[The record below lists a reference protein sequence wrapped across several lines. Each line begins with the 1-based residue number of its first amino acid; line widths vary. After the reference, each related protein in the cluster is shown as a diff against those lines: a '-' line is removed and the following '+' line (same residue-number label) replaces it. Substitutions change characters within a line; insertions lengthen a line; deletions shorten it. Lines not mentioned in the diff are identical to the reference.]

1 MPSASGVWF
10 RIRDHNRGVNLKPSV
25 RTTLEE
31 LARRAPGV
39 PLLALGQTVFW
50 DEPMKALVLRAAQ
63 ELGLSLELVAGVH
76 DTDYFA
82 KLPGGS
88 EAVERLDKGYVALP
102 KNDGSTKDFWSAAGE
117 FSALFG
123 SETPVTRERLLEA
136 GVNIELI
143 TQRQPNVLDQ
153 ITEAYGWRGIASTS
167 ERPMTTAEVP
177 TLAVFPCLQRT
188 FQWALDLTVGC
199 MCLPEE
205 RRQAVEAAAQLQEL
219 LCRMRERC
227 HEGNRTDRPG
237 AETLAELYQCLL
249 PELQR
254 AVGGVCSTNITR
266 TSSLLRFA
274 PDTAGLPRFKILDVF
289 LNPKTAAAA
298 KRAYDIAVQGTHT
311 YALDKFGTG
320 AIPFDLVI
328 PGRARGTI
336 RLTPKVLVVMTP
348 EPVFINLQR
357 PIESV
362 HDLARV
368 CAERFGEC
376 AVVGKAITLISMLAT
391 EFVFAF
397 HENASMY
404 VSSTRKMHQELS
416 AQGIEHKVHPILRIR
431 LDAWDALDGTP
442 HWFELPE
449 PLRLPF
455 GADHIPATTFAR
467 TWREVQAKENQ
478 HIETLK
484 RAKSTKQ
491 ALRALHQV
499 MSGCW
504 DALGKE
510 YAEIRRNLKEI
521 RRQLASLKRAVR
533 AAHTRLRQIKREWQ
547 ELERAKGNHFRER
560 IMPFAS
566 EPPPQEIE
574 KRREF
579 ESRIA
584 ALRAE
589 RKELRN
595 RLRKIRDKQAQMAST
610 EEAVRARTR
619 RDEIQREVQLA
630 RVKVVRGA
638 VLATEGL
645 SRSNHRP
652 SAWWFPVVSPN
663 GEWAENVYKSME
675 LRLEELN

>member
-1 MPSASGVWF
+1 
-10 RIRDHNRGVNLKPSV
+10 VNLQPSV
-25 RTTLEE
+25 RATLEE
-31 LARRAPGV
+31 LARRAPGA

-63 ELGLSLELVAGVH
+63 ELGLSLELVAGIH

-82 KLPGGS
+82 KLPGGG
-88 EAVERLDKGYVALP
+88 EAVDRLDKGFVALP

-123 SETPVTRERLLEA
+123 SETPVTREHFLDA
-136 GVNIELI
+136 GVNIEMI
-143 TQRQPNVLDQ
+143 THGQADLLDQ

-167 ERPMTTAEVP
+167 ERTMTTAEVP

-188 FQWALDLTVGC
+188 FQWALDLTIAC
-199 MCLPEE
+199 MYLPEE
-205 RRQAVEAAAQLQEL
+205 RHQGEVAAAQLQEL

-227 HEGNRTDRPG
+227 HEGTEKERAG

-254 AVGGVCSTNITR
+254 AVAGVCSQTITR

-274 PDTAGLPRFKILDVF
+274 PDTAGFSRFQILDVF
-289 LNPKTAAAA
+289 LNPRTAAAA
-298 KRAYDIAVQGTHT
+298 RKAYDAAVQGTQT
-311 YALDKFGTG
+311 YTLDKFGTG

-328 PGRARGTI
+328 PGRGRGTI

-348 EPVFINLQR
+348 EPVFINLDR
-357 PIESV
+357 PVESV
-362 HDLARV
+362 HDLAAV
-368 CAERFGEC
+368 CAKSFGEC

-404 VSSTRKMHQELS
+404 VSSTRKMHQELL
-416 AQGIEHKVHPILRIR
+416 AQGIAHKVHPILRIC
-431 LDAWDALDGTP
+431 LNAWDALDGTP

-467 TWREVQAKENQ
+467 TWRQVQVKERK

-484 RAKSTKQ
+484 RAKSTMQ

-499 MSGCW
+499 MGGCW

-510 YAEIRRNLKEI
+510 YAEIRRTLQSI
-521 RRQLASLKRAVR
+521 RRQLASLKREAR
-533 AAHTRLRQIKREWQ
+533 ATHTRLRQIKREWQ
-547 ELERAKGNHFRER
+547 ELERAKGKHFRER
-560 IMPFAS
+560 ILPFGSNA
-566 EPPPQEIE
+566 PKREIE

-584 ALRAE
+584 SLRAE
-589 RKELRN
+589 RKELRT
-595 RLRKIRDKQAQMAST
+595 RLWEIREQQAQIAST
-610 EEAVRARTR
+610 EDAVRARTR

-638 VLATEGL
+638 VFATEGL
-645 SRSNHRP
+645 SRGNHRP
-652 SAWWFPVVSPN
+652 SAWWFPIVSPN
-663 GEWAENVYKSME
+663 GEWAENVYRSMD